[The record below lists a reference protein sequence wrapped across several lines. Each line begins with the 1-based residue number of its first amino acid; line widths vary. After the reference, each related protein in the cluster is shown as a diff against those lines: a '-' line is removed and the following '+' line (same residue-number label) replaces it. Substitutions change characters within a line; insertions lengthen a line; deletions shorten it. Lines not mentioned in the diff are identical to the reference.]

1 MAQGHSVMFRAKHNE
16 PTTHSEMNWK
26 KIAGDILVVAA
37 GALVALY
44 VKESM
49 DKMKV
54 TAPATK

>member
-1 MAQGHSVMFRAKHNE
+1 MFRAKHNE